1 MLVYQ
6 PTFNNINIRQAS
18 NKYNVS
24 AQKSKGIYISKL
36 RPLHNLAPIITYYGH
51 KITLRF
57 SNITV
62 T

>member
-18 NKYNVS
+18 NKYNVF

-36 RPLHNLAPIITYYGH
+36 RPLHDLAPIIAYYGH
-51 KITLRF
+51 KITL
-57 SNITV
+57 
-62 T
+62 